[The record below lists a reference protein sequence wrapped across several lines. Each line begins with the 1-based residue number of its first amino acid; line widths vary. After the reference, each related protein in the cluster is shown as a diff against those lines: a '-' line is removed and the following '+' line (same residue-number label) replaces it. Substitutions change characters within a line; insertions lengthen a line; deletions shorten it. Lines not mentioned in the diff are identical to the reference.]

1 MDRDKI
7 EARVREV
14 TDEVLSNLGLELVD
28 AEYQRETSGTVL
40 RLFIDREGGVSL
52 DDCQSASRLLEPI
65 FESQGVDD
73 LIPGPYNLEVSS
85 PGLFRALKRARDF
98 ERALGRRIKIRT
110 FRPVDDRKVFVGYL
124 DRLGEGHLFLKDGET
139 MVEIEISNIAKA
151 NLEPEIRF

>member
-28 AEYQRETSGTVL
+28 AEYQREPGGTVL
-40 RLFIDREGGVSL
+40 RLFIDREGGISL

-65 FESQGVDD
+65 FETRGVDD
-73 LIPGPYNLEVSS
+73 LISGPYNLEVSS

-110 FRPVDDRKVFVGYL
+110 FRPVDDRKVFVGLL
-124 DRLGEGHLFLKDGET
+124 DRLGEGHLFVKDGET
-139 MVEIEISNIAKA
+139 MVEIELSNIAKA